1 MSKELDKNVN
11 NNSEGNTKTQEANN
25 SRDGKIIE
33 MPVDM
38 FKDAS
43 TKKADLDKKVTRREL
58 IEIIHQIGDN
68 INDISQYLMQDL
80 NTLYSTHVFP
90 FQIQLK
96 VLEDML
102 IESGAITRED
112 LDKRYT
118 EHIRQ
123 MQEKARAL
131 KEEKDG
137 EVRLATPE
145 EDKIETSKKVLEV
158 LNDSKKDESSED

>member
-1 MSKELDKNVN
+1 MEKEFDKNVN
-11 NNSEGNTKTQEANN
+11 NSSEGNSKTQDTNN
-25 SRDGKIIE
+25 SQDSKVIE
-33 MPVDM
+33 MPVQM

-43 TKKADLDKKVTRREL
+43 TKKADLNKKVTRGEF
-58 IEIIHQIGDN
+58 IEVIHQIGDN
-68 INDISQYLMQDL
+68 INDISKYLMQDL
-80 NTLYSTHVFP
+80 NTLYSRHVFP

-102 IESGAITRED
+102 IESGAITREE

-118 EHIRQ
+118 EHIRK

-131 KEEKDG
+131 KEEKGG

-158 LNDSKKDESSED
+158 LNNSKKDENKED